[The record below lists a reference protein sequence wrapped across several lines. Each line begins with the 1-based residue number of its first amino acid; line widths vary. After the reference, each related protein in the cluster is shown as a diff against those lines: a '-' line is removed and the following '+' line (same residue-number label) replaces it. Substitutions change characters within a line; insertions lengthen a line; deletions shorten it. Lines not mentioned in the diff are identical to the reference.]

1 MQEAA
6 VVIDSTFKVDE
17 ASIEIAVI
25 DDKMN
30 AANCEGES
38 ILNQAKLAAEHC
50 LSEAKE
56 QAALIKKQAYDE
68 GYQQGNQEGYQEGVT
83 QGQQAGR
90 SEMEELINQT
100 IATNQNILLATEQ
113 ETKAMMLAAEKQIV
127 DIALAVARKI
137 LAHEIT
143 ENPAVVLPLVKA
155 ALQKVSDQEEIV
167 IRVSHEDFEALL
179 LAKQELQTMVGGENS
194 LAITVDRTIER
205 GNCIIDTSYGTVD
218 ARVDTQLETIRKAL
232 QGVA

>member
-6 VVIDSTFKVDE
+6 VVIDNTFKAEEV
-17 ASIEIAVI
+17 SIEIAAT

-30 AANCEGES
+30 AATCEGES
-38 ILNQAKLAAEHC
+38 ILHQARLAAEQC

-56 QAALIKKQAYDE
+56 QAASIQKQAYDE
-68 GYQQGNQEGYQEGVT
+68 GYQQGYQEGIT

-90 SEMEELINQT
+90 SEMEELISQT
-100 IATNQNILLATEQ
+100 IATNQSALLAAEQ

-137 LAHEIT
+137 LGHEIT

-167 IRVSHEDFEALL
+167 IRVSHEDFEELL